1 MIKSQILFHK
11 GECMKKKIAFLLIAL
26 SAFVFALTGCGKKV
40 DVLSDIGGKVSAGNG
55 TAVVEKGD
63 YVYFVNG
70 KEAVSASNKIG
81 TPVKGSLMRVKKSEL
96 NKPETANYETVINKL
111 FISGQYDSG
120 LYFFGNTVYF
130 ASPYTEKDKAGNVQ
144 NTKTAFKKYDL
155 SSGKYDEKDNIAICD
170 DNTAKYV
177 FAEKEGKVYLTYAA
191 KNDDGN
197 TILKCVSA
205 DDGKEVFTS
214 DVYASA
220 TFSKA
225 NDGKVFF
232 TKTGYSE
239 SLKKDESFNSVY
251 YYETGAT
258 EAKLVLSGVG
268 TSAEARDKNQYTD
281 IEGVKYVVPGEDTSS
296 TYQGAK
302 FDFISFNG
310 NYLIF
315 SATTVGNSTK
325 NYYGIDVTGGVTTLK
340 DADSLGLSSANTTDK
355 AITATS
361 YYKSLEEIYYIDSSY
376 GLVKF
381 TPNKNIGEET
391 PGVIVSDEC
400 SSLTIMFVD
409 GDVMYLAN
417 TSEGIYYQYKYT
429 VKDAKIRK
437 INAAAM
443 TTASDYFVPR
453 VIGGQYF
460 IGNYS
465 ADQYGKYAYVINM
478 AGIDDAAAEG
488 EEDNA
493 YAKALAENAKSTR
506 SATKALYAQR
516 LGLITDADKTAYEE
530 YLNGLSE

>member
-1 MIKSQILFHK
+1 
-11 GECMKKKIAFLLIAL
+11 MKKKIAFLLIAL
-26 SAFVFALTGCGKKV
+26 SAFVFALTGCSKKV
-40 DVLSDIGGKVSAGNG
+40 GVLSGVDGAVVGGNG

-70 KEAVSASNKIG
+70 KEAVGAANKIG

-96 NKPETANYETVINKL
+96 ANPETANYETVLSKL
-111 FISGQYDSG
+111 FVSGQYDSG
-120 LYFFGNTVYF
+120 LYFFGNAVYF

-144 NTKTAFKKYDL
+144 YTKTAFKKYDL
-155 SSGKYDEKDNIAICD
+155 SSGSYNEKDNIALID

-177 FAEKEGKVYLTYAA
+177 FAEVGGKVYLTFTA
-191 KNDDGN
+191 KNADDKN
-197 TILKCVSA
+197 VIKCVSA
-205 DDGKEVFTS
+205 EDGKEVFSS
-214 DVYASA
+214 DAYASV

-251 YYETGAT
+251 YYETGAS

-268 TSAEARDKNQYTD
+268 EYAESRDGEQYKD
-281 IEGVKYVVPGEDTSS
+281 ISDDVKFKA

-302 FDFISFNG
+302 FDFITFDG
-310 NYLIF
+310 KHLIF

-325 NYYGIDVTGGVTTLK
+325 TYYGFDVTAGVTSLK
-340 DADSLGLSSANTTDK
+340 GATSLGLSSANTTDK
-355 AITATS
+355 AVTAAA

-376 GLVKF
+376 GLIKF
-381 TPNKNIGEET
+381 TPNKTIGGET

-400 SSLTIMFVD
+400 SSLTIMFVE

-417 TSEGIYYQYKYT
+417 ASEGTYYQYKYT
-429 VKDAKIRK
+429 DSAAKIRK

-443 TTASDYFVPR
+443 TTASDYFLPR
-453 VIGGQYF
+453 VIDGKYF

-465 ADQYGKYAYVINM
+465 ADRYGKYAYVLDM
-478 AGIDDAAAEG
+478 TGIDDDAADG
-488 EEDNA
+488 EDDNA
-493 YAKALAENAKSTR
+493 YAKTLAENAKSTKA
-506 SATKALYAQR
+506 ATKALYAQR
-516 LGLITDADKTAYEE
+516 LGAITDADKTVYEE

>member
-1 MIKSQILFHK
+1 
-11 GECMKKKIAFLLIAL
+11 MKKKIAVLLIAL
-26 SAFVFALTGCGKKV
+26 SAFVFALTGCSKKV
-40 DVLSDIGGKVSAGNG
+40 GVLSGIDGNVTAGNG

-70 KEAVSASNKIG
+70 KEAVSADNKIG

-155 SSGKYDEKDNIAICD
+155 SSGKYDEKDNIAISD

-177 FAEKEGKVYLTYAA
+177 FAEVGGKVYLTYAT
-191 KNDDGN
+191 KNDDSK

-205 DDGKEVFTS
+205 DDGKEVFSS

-268 TSAEARDKNQYTD
+268 TSAEARDGDQYKD
-281 IEGVKYVVPGEDTSS
+281 IADSVKFKDS

-302 FDFISFNG
+302 FDFITFNG
-310 NYLIF
+310 TYLIF
-315 SATTVGNSTK
+315 TATTVGNSTK
-325 NYYGIDVTGGVTTLK
+325 TYYGFDVTAGVTTLK
-340 DADSLGLSSANTTDK
+340 EAKSLGLSSANTTDK

-376 GLVKF
+376 GLIKF
-381 TPNKNIGEET
+381 TPNATIGEET

-429 VKDAKIRK
+429 VADAKIRK

-465 ADQYGKYAYVINM
+465 ADQYGKYAYVIDM

-488 EEDNA
+488 EDDNA
-493 YAKALAENAKSTR
+493 YAKTLAENAKSTKA
-506 SATKALYAQR
+506 ATKALYAQR

>member
-1 MIKSQILFHK
+1 
-11 GECMKKKIAFLLIAL
+11 MKKKIAVLLIAL
-26 SAFVFALTGCGKKV
+26 SAFVFALTGCSKKV
-40 DVLSDIGGKVSAGNG
+40 GVLSGVDGAVVSGNG

-96 NKPETANYETVINKL
+96 SNPETANYETVLNKL

-120 LYFFGNTVYF
+120 LYFFGNSVYF

-155 SSGKYDEKDNIAICD
+155 SSGTYNEKDNIAISD
-170 DNTAKYV
+170 DNTVKYV
-177 FAEKEGKVYLTYAA
+177 FAEAGGKVYLTYAA
-191 KNDDGN
+191 KNDDDK
-197 TILKCVSA
+197 TVLKCVSV

-214 DVYASA
+214 EVYASV

-268 TSAEARDKNQYTD
+268 LNAELRDADQYKD
-281 IEGVKYVVPGEDTSS
+281 IADDVKFKDS

-302 FDFISFNG
+302 FDFITFDG
-310 NYLIF
+310 KHLIF

-325 NYYGIDVTGGVTTLK
+325 TYYGFDVSAGVTSLK
-340 DADSLGLSSANTTDK
+340 NATSLGLSSANTTDK
-355 AITATS
+355 AITATA
-361 YYKSLEEIYYIDSSY
+361 YYKSLQEIYYIDSSY
-376 GLVKF
+376 GLIKF
-381 TPNKNIGEET
+381 TPNGTVGDET

-400 SSLTIMFVD
+400 SSLTVMFVE

-417 TSEGIYYQYKYT
+417 ASEGIYYQYKYT
-429 VKDAKIRK
+429 DKDAKIRK

-443 TTASDYFVPR
+443 TTASDYFLPR
-453 VIGGQYF
+453 VIDGKYF

-465 ADQYGKYAYVINM
+465 ADQYGKYAYVIDM
-478 AGIDDAAAEG
+478 TGIDDDAAEG
-488 EEDNA
+488 EDDNA
-493 YAKALAENAKSTR
+493 YAKALTENAKSTKA
-506 SATKALYAQR
+506 ATKALFAQR
-516 LGLITDADKTAYEE
+516 LGSLTDADKTVYEE
-530 YLNGLSE
+530 YLDGLSE